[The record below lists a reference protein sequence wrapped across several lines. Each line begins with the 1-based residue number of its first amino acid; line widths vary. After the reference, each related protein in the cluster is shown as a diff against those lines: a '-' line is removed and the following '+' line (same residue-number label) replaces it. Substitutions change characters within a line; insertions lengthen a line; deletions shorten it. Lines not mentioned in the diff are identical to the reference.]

1 LPTRPR
7 IRQAAT
13 ANSEPIPAHFGY
25 ARLRFLF
32 FHLRQVKGDHVL
44 TALLLLAFVLALV
57 AGCTPVLAVIVMGLE
72 IHVYPVVA
80 ILVIAAITAWA
91 INQYWR

>member
-1 LPTRPR
+1 
-7 IRQAAT
+7 
-13 ANSEPIPAHFGY
+13 
-25 ARLRFLF
+25 
-32 FHLRQVKGDHVL
+32 VL
-44 TALLLLAFVLALV
+44 TELLLLAFVLSLV
-57 AGCTPVLAVIVMGLE
+57 AGCTPVLAVALMGLA